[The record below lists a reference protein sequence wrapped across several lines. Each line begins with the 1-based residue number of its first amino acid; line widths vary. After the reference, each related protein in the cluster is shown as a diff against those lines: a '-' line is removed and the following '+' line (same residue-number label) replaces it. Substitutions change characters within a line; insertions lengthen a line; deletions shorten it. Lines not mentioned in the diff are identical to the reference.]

1 TTLAQK
7 HFLISYLDAMER
19 DPTKDFLL
27 VMYVKHMYLDFFKN
41 QNNETKWKDRLDS
54 LKDLDLTLSP
64 IFEAVWLFGKWK
76 IGKNYELG
84 IKSAQKF
91 EEMERIAYKKDWFWI
106 LTCSLE
112 TAIYIYKML
121 GYDEQ
126 LKLASKRITSYLKD
140 KKETLPP
147 RTILELSRLFNNI
160 INVAE
165 REDIEYVYTT
175 LIEFS
180 ERMLENKNFIFQ
192 RNFLSEAIKIA
203 KFLKLKDDKK
213 QLHEKLLQSWINEAQ
228 EKGKV
233 SKLVKYFIL
242 QQALDYSV
250 KIGYREMTQQLK
262 KELAGIDFSDELIEI
277 TIPEQEREQLEKIV
291 KEHYEM
297 LGERIREYINRIGN
311 LPSTQILLNIC
322 MNGSIIRINLEET
335 KEFVQKLMREHPLQ
349 NIFSIILLAS
359 EKTVRLESIEDKEK
373 FQLNQQLNFGVL
385 ETIWIVTQIF
395 RELQYRN
402 ILTLSSVADFLSR
415 CNLSKNSFELIL
427 HGAKHHFQGDYVAS
441 VSILTPLIESIL
453 FDYLRAVGADVSSY
467 ESKIIEQ
474 RELGGLLNL
483 REVKDN
489 FGENFQCFLKLL
501 LVEADSINFRN
512 RFAHGNVAIEEFN
525 ESTSSVTL
533 FIILKICAKLL
544 IK

>member
-1 TTLAQK
+1 
-7 HFLISYLDAMER
+7 M
-19 DPTKDFLL
+19 
-27 VMYVKHMYLDFFKN
+27 
-41 QNNETKWKDRLDS
+41 
-54 LKDLDLTLSP
+54 
-64 IFEAVWLFGKWK
+64 
-76 IGKNYELG
+76 
-84 IKSAQKF
+84 
-91 EEMERIAYKKDWFWI
+91 
-106 LTCSLE
+106 
-112 TAIYIYKML
+112 
-121 GYDEQ
+121 
-126 LKLASKRITSYLKD
+126 
-140 KKETLPP
+140 
-147 RTILELSRLFNNI
+147 
-160 INVAE
+160 
-165 REDIEYVYTT
+165 
-175 LIEFS
+175 
-180 ERMLENKNFIFQ
+180 
-192 RNFLSEAIKIA
+192 SEAIKIA
-203 KFLKLKDDKK
+203 KFLKLKDDEK

-228 EKGKV
+228 EKGKA

-250 KIGYREMTQQLK
+250 KIGYGYREMTQQLK

-359 EKTVRLESIEDKEK
+359 EKTVRLEFIEDKEK